1 MEETYSVQVQGENIE
16 SDEGVKIRCGDVDV
30 VELEDKLTLP
40 ILASNE
46 QQT

>member
-16 SDEGVKIRCGDVDV
+16 SDEGVKIRYGDVDV

-40 ILASNE
+40 ILSSNE